1 MREIRQ
7 SGSEGG
13 VADNGHPYPYLGSAW
28 VRMVFS
34 ATRYRL
40 VSQDLF
46 GRSIGGSG
54 WSQKLA
60 NLDQCFP
67 GLCQS
72 SGGG

>member
-1 MREIRQ
+1 VALFVMFADVAL
-7 SGSEGG
+7 SEKS
-13 VADNGHPYPYLGSAW
+13 PYLGSAW

-60 NLDQCFP
+60 NLD
-67 GLCQS
+67 
-72 SGGG
+72 